1 MATDPAEVEA
11 RLRGLLRAT
20 SSIVGELS
28 LAAVLRRIVEAARVL
43 LDMEF
48 GALGVIAANR
58 HGLDEFVHAG
68 LDDATVAAIG
78 HLPTGQGLLGALIED
93 PRPIRLRRIGD
104 DVRSTGF
111 PAHHPPMA
119 SFLGVP
125 VLVRGTVFGNLYLC
139 GLQPRDFSDD
149 DVELVTALAA
159 TAGIA
164 IENARLFEE
173 ARRRQTWLEETS
185 ELTRELLSGH
195 AEDSAEL
202 IARTVLRLAAADR
215 VVVWSLPDPVAASTG
230 ASPVAPDGAPDGA
243 SLEGPTALVPVAEV
257 GDGRPPMASADEA
270 ALAGWALARGAAVRR
285 DEDGEL
291 EVVATGGLSSPPPL
305 LTRDRDRDRA
315 LFVVPLVGS
324 RQRRDVLVV
333 SRAPGKRG
341 FAAGDVSTALTFAG
355 HVSLALEVATRQRDQ
370 ERIQLLEERAR
381 IARDLHDH
389 VIQQLFA
396 AGMTVQGVTASLG
409 DGPQA
414 ELLDRVVDLVDDAV
428 GQIRTSIFQ
437 LRAQPRDAG
446 GLRTSVLA
454 TVAAVRPTLRFA
466 PHVRFEG
473 PVETVSD
480 ADLTRDVLA
489 VVRESLSNVAR
500 HAHASVVTLTVSAG
514 EGRLSVTVID
524 DGVGLDG
531 ADGADAADGPGG
543 AQRRSGLAN
552 LEDRARERGGSMH
565 LGGSGD
571 EARGGTSVSWWVPLL

>member
-1 MATDPAEVEA
+1 MAADPDEVEA

-28 LAAVLRRIVEAARVL
+28 LAAVLRRIVEAARDLV
-43 LDMEF
+43 DVEF

-68 LDDATVAAIG
+68 IDEASVAAIG

-104 DVRSTGF
+104 DVRSAGF
-111 PAHHPPMA
+111 PDHHPPMA

-185 ELTRELLSGH
+185 ELTRELLSGQV
-195 AEDSAEL
+195 EDAASL

-215 VVVWSLPDPVAASTG
+215 VVVWSLPDPGGSVRDPAG
-230 ASPVAPDGAPDGA
+230 DGAVPR
-243 SLEGPTALVPVAEV
+243 ELVPVTEV
-257 GDGRPPMASADEA
+257 GDGCPAMAVADEA
-270 ALAGWALARGAAVRR
+270 ALAAWALSSGAAIRR

-291 EVVATGGLSSPPPL
+291 EAVAEGGLSSLPQLP
-305 LTRDRDRDRA
+305 TRDRDRDRA
-315 LFVVPLVGS
+315 LVVVPLVGS
-324 RQRRDVLVV
+324 RERRDVLVV
-333 SRAPGKRG
+333 SRAPGERG
-341 FAAGDVSTALTFAG
+341 FATGDVATALTFAG

-437 LRAQPRDAG
+437 LRAQPRDPA
-446 GLRTSVLA
+446 GLRTGVLA
-454 TVAAVRPTLRFA
+454 AVAEVRPALGFA

-473 PVETVSD
+473 PVDAVSD
-480 ADLTRDVLA
+480 AELTRDVQA

-500 HAHASVVTLTVSAG
+500 HAHASVVTLTVTAHD
-514 EGRLSVTVID
+514 GRLSVTVLD
-524 DGVGLDG
+524 DGVGLDEG
-531 ADGADAADGPGG
+531 DAGDGVR
-543 AQRRSGLAN
+543 RRSGLAN
-552 LEDRARERGGSMH
+552 LEDRARVRGGAMS
-565 LGGSGD
+565 LSGSRSVDPAGSGEPAD
-571 EARGGTSVSWWVPLL
+571 AARSGTTVSWWVPLL

>member
-1 MATDPAEVEA
+1 MAADPDEVEA

-28 LAAVLRRIVEAARVL
+28 LAAVLRRIVEAARDLV
-43 LDMEF
+43 DVEF

-68 LDDATVAAIG
+68 MDEASVAAIG

-104 DVRSTGF
+104 DVRSAGF
-111 PAHHPPMA
+111 PDHHPPMA

-139 GLQPRDFSDD
+139 GLRPRDFSDD

-185 ELTRELLSGH
+185 ELTRRLLSGQ

-202 IARTVLRLAAADR
+202 IARTVLRLAGADR
-215 VVVWSLPDPVAASTG
+215 VVVWSLPAPV
-230 ASPVAPDGAPDGA
+230 
-243 SLEGPTALVPVAEV
+243 TAGSVGDAVDLPELVPVTEV
-257 GDGRPPMASADEA
+257 GDGRPAMAVADEA
-270 ALAGWALARGAAVRR
+270 ALAGWALSTRAAIRR
-285 DEDGEL
+285 DDDGEL
-291 EVVATGGLSSPPPL
+291 EAVVAEGGLSALPQL
-305 LTRDRDRDRA
+305 TTRDRDRDRA
-315 LFVVPLVGS
+315 LVVVPLVGS
-324 RQRRDVLVV
+324 RERRDVLVV
-333 SRAPGKRG
+333 SRAPGERG
-341 FAAGDVSTALTFAG
+341 FATGDVSTALTFAG

-414 ELLDRVVDLVDDAV
+414 ELLERVVDLVDDAV

-437 LRAQPRDAG
+437 LRADPHDPA
-446 GLRTSVLA
+446 GLRVGVLA
-454 TVAAVRPTLRFA
+454 VVAEVRPAVGFA
-466 PHVRFEG
+466 PHVRFQG
-473 PVETVSD
+473 PVDAVSD
-480 ADLTRDVLA
+480 AELTRDVQA

-500 HAHASVVTLTVSAG
+500 HAHASVVTLTVTAQD
-514 EGRLSVTVID
+514 GRLSVTVVD
-524 DGVGLDG
+524 DGVGLDAG
-531 ADGADAADGPGG
+531 DPGDAGDAGDGVR
-543 AQRRSGLAN
+543 RRSGLAN
-552 LEDRARERGGSMH
+552 LEDRARERGGEMRLTGSRS
-565 LGGSGD
+565 GGPARSGEGAD
-571 EARGGTSVSWWVPLL
+571 AARSGTTMSWWVPLL